1 MKKTLILSLAAL
13 FFAST
18 MAFAQPTSPQQPKP
32 QQQPGDGYVFTTV
45 KAMPITSIKN
55 QGSSG
60 TCWCFSTTSFFESEA
75 IKKGTADTTLNLSVM
90 YSVYWNYVE
99 KFKKFVRLDGYL
111 NLAEGGS
118 FEDVSHSFEDYGIVL
133 EKDMPTL
140 QPGEKRVNF
149 KELMTTSK
157 GFADAFVKN
166 ATRGPISPRYMTAYQ
181 EILQTYL
188 GAVPTKTVYKG
199 VEYTPKDFVTKGLK
213 LDMNDYVSI
222 TSFTHHPFY
231 SQFAIEVADNWRW
244 DLSYNVPLDE
254 LMAIIDNAL
263 ENGYTVA
270 WGADVSETGFTRN
283 GIAVVPDVEANEKA
297 MGSDQERWLG
307 KDPNEKRNALN
318 NLNAPGKELVIT
330 QELRQTGYDNKTTT
344 DDHGMHM
351 FGIAKDQNGTK
362 YYMIKNSWGK
372 TGKYEG
378 IWYISRAFVEYKT
391 MNILVNK
398 NAVPKDIRKKLGF

>member
-1 MKKTLILSLAAL
+1 MKKSLILSLIAL
-13 FFAST
+13 FCISLTAN
-18 MAFAQPTSPQQPKP
+18 AQGDKNT
-32 QQQPGDGYVFTTV
+32 DGYQFTV
-45 KAMPITSIKN
+45 IKANPITSIKN

-60 TCWCFSTTSFFESEA
+60 TCWAFSTTSFFESEA
-75 IKKGTADTTLNLSVM
+75 IKVGKADTTLNLSVM
-90 YSVYWNYVE
+90 YSVFWNYMD
-99 KFKKFVRLDGYL
+99 KFQKYVRLDGYL

-118 FEDVSHSFEDYGIVL
+118 FEDVSHSYKDYGIVQ

-140 QPGEKRVNF
+140 LPGEKRVNF
-149 KELMTTSK
+149 REMTATTK

-166 ATRGPISPRYMTAYQ
+166 ARGPIAERYMSAYK
-181 EILQTYL
+181 ELLKTYL
-188 GAVPTKTVYKG
+188 GDVPQSTTYKG
-199 VEYTPKDFVTKGLK
+199 VTYSPKDFVTKGLG
-213 LDMNDYVSI
+213 LNMEDYVSV

-231 SQFAIEVADNWRW
+231 TQFAIEVPDNWRW

-254 LMAIIDNAL
+254 LMAIIDNAI

-270 WGADVSETGFTRN
+270 WGSDVSETGFSRN
-283 GIAVVPDVEANEKA
+283 GIAVVPDVEANEKTI
-297 MGSDQERWLG
+297 GSDQERWLG
-307 KDPNEKRNALN
+307 KDPNERRNAIN

-330 QELRQTGYDNKTTT
+330 QELRQKGYDNKTTT

-372 TGKYEG
+372 TGKYDG
-378 IWYISRAFVEYKT
+378 IWYISKPFVEYKT

-398 NAVPKDIRKKLGF
+398 NAIPKDIRKKMGL